1 MEQKPENLSGF
12 VPSLLP
18 EFSLAK
24 KDEGAQ
30 LHPVGTDIFRL
41 QTHFQAAGSAG
52 LPYTVHT
59 LPETD
64 YQSDP
69 SSESLVVGRILTFS
83 SPQMEEIRMSTETR
97 LQWFH

>member
-12 VPSLLP
+12 FPSLLS

-30 LHPVGTDIFRL
+30 LQRVGMDIYRL

-64 YQSDP
+64 YKSDP
-69 SSESLVVGRILTFS
+69 NSESIAVVKMLTFS
-83 SPQMEEIRMSTETR
+83 IPQMEEIQMTTE
-97 LQWFH
+97 QN